1 MTLQSCLYEG
11 EVLHRRRTPVAHAFR
26 YSLFL
31 MYVDLDELPRL
42 FGGAGQASPRWLWS
56 AARPSLAWFRR
67 ADHLGHPDE
76 PLAESVRNLVARRT
90 GTRPTGPVRLLTHFR
105 YFGFQMNPIS
115 LYYCFAAGDHAPPE
129 FVVAEV
135 NNTPWNERHCYV
147 LDLRD
152 GLPVETDPGRRNVST
167 PKVFHVSPFLEMAYD
182 YRWELT
188 RPGDTL
194 GVRIENHPQGTRS
207 PETEPVFEAT
217 LMLRRRELT
226 GASLARA
233 LVRYPLMTAQV
244 YGAIY
249 WQALR
254 LWWKGIPFVPHPGGT
269 PTSPAPLAPRVAVPS
284 RPIPPSAPSAPLERV
299 PAVSTRR
306 DF

>member
-11 EVLHRRRTPVAHAFR
+11 EVLHRRRTPVPHAFR

-31 MYVDLDELPRL
+31 MYVDLDELPQL
-42 FGGAGQASPRWLWS
+42 FGGDGHSSSRWLWS
-56 AARPSLAWFRR
+56 AVRPNVAWFRR
-67 ADHLGHPDE
+67 GDHLGSPDE
-76 PLAESVRNLVARRT
+76 PLAESVRNLVAKRT
-90 GTRPTGPVRLLTHFR
+90 GLRPTGPVRLLTHFR

-115 LYYCFAAGDHAPPE
+115 LYYCFGANEDARPE

-152 GLPVETDPGRRNVST
+152 GSDPETDSASPPLTT
-167 PKVFHVSPFLEMAYD
+167 PKVFHVSPFLGMSYD

-188 RPGDTL
+188 HPGDTL
-194 GVRIENHPQGTRS
+194 SVRIENIPQGTES
-207 PETEPVFEAT
+207 PETEPVFEAA
-217 LMLRRRELT
+217 LRLQRRELT
-226 GASLARA
+226 SASLARS

-254 LWWKGIPFVPHPGGT
+254 LWWKGIPFVPHPGRT
-269 PTSPAPLAPRVAVPS
+269 PAPAPPPASRVAVPTQ
-284 RPIPPSAPSAPLERV
+284 PIPPSRAAAPLEPV